1 MCKKRLLIAD
11 DHANI
16 RQSLR
21 QLLAQEE
28 DMDIAG
34 EACDGVEVLEKVR
47 TGKWDLLI
55 LDLSMPRK
63 NGFEVLKE
71 LQQDYPDLPVLILSV
86 HPSEQY
92 EARSLQ
98 LGARSYIV
106 KDRAPEEL
114 VLKINEAL
122 SPRR

>member
-47 TGKWDLLI
+47 TEKWDLLI

-114 VLKINEAL
+114 VLRINEAL

>member
-1 MCKKRLLIAD
+1 MHKKRLLIAD
-11 DHANI
+11 DHPSI
-16 RQSLR
+16 RESLR
-21 QLLAQEE
+21 QMIALEE
-28 DMDIAG
+28 GMEVAG
-34 EACDGVEVLEKVR
+34 EARDGVEVLEKI
-47 TGKWDLLI
+47 KNEEWDLLI

-71 LQQDYPDLPVLILSV
+71 LQRDHPNLPVLILSV

-114 VLKINEAL
+114 VAKINEVLA
-122 SPRR
+122 PHE